1 MNFYNNLHPYYCGI
15 DLHAR
20 VLYVCIIDQEG
31 QICVH
36 KEISDSPDK
45 LKSILEPY
53 LGNIV
58 VGVECMHCWYWVS
71 DFCEA
76 LGVDFILGHAL
87 YMKAIHG
94 GKAKNDRIDSFKIAT
109 LMRGGNFPLAY
120 VYPKE
125 MRATRDLLRRRTKLV
140 RHGAHLKAHVSN
152 TTSQYNLPAHK
163 VNLKNVSARE
173 QLKVAFPDRVVQR
186 NIDLDM
192 AVLECYARELSKIE
206 CFLEQQA
213 KQHNPVHWHLLKSIS
228 GIGRILGLTI
238 IFEIGHIER
247 LESVQKFASNARLVK
262 CKAESAGKSYGTQG
276 NKIGNAHLKWAF
288 SEAAVLY
295 LRGNEK
301 AQKYLLKLQRRMS
314 KAKALSVLAHKLGRC
329 VYFMLKDGTVFDEN
343 QFLKG

>member
-192 AVLECYARELSKIE
+192 AVLECYARELSRIE

-238 IFEIGHIER
+238 IYEIGHIER
-247 LESVQKFASNARLVK
+247 FESAQKFASYARLVK

-276 NKIGNAHLKWAF
+276 NKIGNAHLKW
-288 SEAAVLY
+288 SSVP
-295 LRGNEK
+295 RT
-301 AQKYLLKLQRRMS
+301 RRR
-314 KAKALSVLAHKLGRC
+314 VPVIAHGVGL
-329 VYFMLKDGTVFDEN
+329 
-343 QFLKG
+343 